1 MLSRP
6 SSRFVDFG
14 EVLKR
19 ARPSGNEA
27 KRPSCSAKYRFRVYT
42 HPIRLLQGSSA
53 ASRNLARFSTTYLSR
68 QTPHHRDPRETL
80 RPKLSLAMQPFYLLG
95 IVDRSTGHVYR
106 YCCFRPFLLR
116 QFVPSENSLLQRVIG
131 NGAIRPLQ
139 CRRLRRVH
147 IDFVIH
153 GKMDLSET
161 ERLRR
166 VSRPRVVSSAP

>member
-27 KRPSCSAKYRFRVYT
+27 KRPSCSAKYRLPLYT

-53 ASRNLARFSTTYLSR
+53 ASRNLPRFFHDVLKPSDAASPRPARNVAPKDFTCNAAVLFVGHRRSVHRARLPLLLS
-68 QTPHHRDPRETL
+68 PP
-80 RPKLSLAMQPFYLLG
+80 
-95 IVDRSTGHVYR
+95 
-106 YCCFRPFLLR
+106 
-116 QFVPSENSLLQRVIG
+116 VPSQAICATREQPLAACNR

>member
-6 SSRFVDFG
+6 SSRSVDFG

-27 KRPSCSAKYRFRVYT
+27 KRPSCSAKYRLRAYT

-80 RPKLSLAMQPFYLLG
+80 APKAFTCNAAALFVGHRRSVHRARLPLLL
-95 IVDRSTGHVYR
+95 
-106 YCCFRPFLLR
+106 FPP
-116 QFVPSENSLLQRVIG
+116 VPSQAICATREQPLARVIG

-147 IDFVIH
+147 IHFVIH

-161 ERLRR
+161 ERL
-166 VSRPRVVSSAP
+166 PA

>member
-1 MLSRP
+1 
-6 SSRFVDFG
+6 V
-14 EVLKR
+14 
-19 ARPSGNEA
+19 
-27 KRPSCSAKYRFRVYT
+27 
-42 HPIRLLQGSSA
+42 
-53 ASRNLARFSTTYLSR
+53 
-68 QTPHHRDPRETL
+68 PR
-80 RPKLSLAMQPFYLLG
+80 
-95 IVDRSTGHVYR
+95 
-106 YCCFRPFLLR
+106 
-116 QFVPSENSLLQRVIG
+116 ENSLLQRVIG

>member
-19 ARPSGNEA
+19 ACPSGNEA
-27 KRPSCSAKYRFRVYT
+27 KRPSCSAKYRLTAHT

-53 ASRNLARFSTTYLSR
+53 ASRNLARFFHDVLSR
-68 QTPHHRDPRETL
+68 QTPHDRDPRETL
-80 RPKLSLAMQPFYLLG
+80 TPKANAAALFVGHRRSVHRARLPLLL
-95 IVDRSTGHVYR
+95 
-106 YCCFRPFLLR
+106 FPP
-116 QFVPSENSLLQRVIG
+116 VPSQAICATREQPLAACNR

-166 VSRPRVVSSAP
+166 VSAP

>member
-27 KRPSCSAKYRFRVYT
+27 KRPSCSAKYRLRGHT

-80 RPKLSLAMQPFYLLG
+80 APKAFTCNAAACLLG

-116 QFVPSENSLLQRVIG
+116 QFVPRENSLLQRVIG

-153 GKMDLSET
+153 G
-161 ERLRR
+161 
-166 VSRPRVVSSAP
+166 

>member
-14 EVLKR
+14 EILKR

-27 KRPSCSAKYRFRVYT
+27 KRPSCSAKYRLRVRT

-80 RPKLSLAMQPFYLLG
+80 APKAFTCNAAALFVRHRRSVHQAICATREQPLAACN
-95 IVDRSTGHVYR
+95 RKRGH
-106 YCCFRPFLLR
+106 
-116 QFVPSENSLLQRVIG
+116 
-131 NGAIRPLQ
+131 
-139 CRRLRRVH
+139 
-147 IDFVIH
+147 
-153 GKMDLSET
+153 
-161 ERLRR
+161 
-166 VSRPRVVSSAP
+166 

>member
-27 KRPSCSAKYRFRVYT
+27 KRPSCSAKYRLRAYT
-42 HPIRLLQGSSA
+42 HPIRLLQGGSA

-80 RPKLSLAMQPFYLLG
+80 APKAFTCNAAALFVG
-95 IVDRSTGHVYR
+95 HRRSVHWARLPYF
-106 YCCFRPFLLR
+106 CFRPFLLR
-116 QFVPSENSLLQRVIG
+116 QFVPRENSLLQRVIG

-139 CRRLRRVH
+139 
-147 IDFVIH
+147 
-153 GKMDLSET
+153 
-161 ERLRR
+161 
-166 VSRPRVVSSAP
+166 